1 MLIPV
6 KKSMIIYKLWTIR
19 KLLLLFIHKKRGS
32 CYAIKIE
39 RQELSLKK
47 KEKKEKYIHTY
58 TSKILTL
65 YNIKIYTVSLCPMYK
80 LIVDNT

>member
-47 KEKKEKYIHTY
+47 KRKKK
-58 TSKILTL
+58 K
-65 YNIKIYTVSLCPMYK
+65 
-80 LIVDNT
+80 NTFTHIQARF